1 MKLLNIVIC
10 LLIFLNINFAQ
21 TTGTLTVSTLTS
33 QVGGKYKPKNI
44 VAIWIQDNTGKF
56 VKTLLAFAEK
66 EKKYL
71 TSWKAVTTLA
81 GSSYNTFDAISGA
94 TRSSHDTRT
103 CTWNCKNYL
112 NSLMADGVY
121 TVKMEITD
129 QDGTGRSATF
139 EFTKGPNA
147 QTLTP
152 ANVPS
157 FSNISIVWQP
167 ATSKTDDELSDNIAI
182 YPNPVLETAIISGI
196 KVNSFELYDLKG
208 NKLGKSLGNSID
220 MSFLKSGMY
229 YVKIDSKSGVFV
241 SKIIK
246 L

>member
-1 MKLLNIVIC
+1 MRLIIIIFSF
-10 LLIFLNINFAQ
+10 LIFLNINFAQ
-21 TTGTLTVSTLTS
+21 TTGTLTISTSTS

-56 VKTLLAFAEK
+56 VKTLLAYAEK

-71 TSWKAVTTLA
+71 TSWKAVTTIA
-81 GSSYNTFDAISGA
+81 GSSYNTVDAITGA
-94 TRSSHDTRT
+94 TRSSHGVRS

-112 NSLMADGVY
+112 NSLMADGTY
-121 TVKMEITD
+121 TIKMEITD

-139 EFTKGPNA
+139 EFTKGPDA

-152 ANVPS
+152 TNVPS
-157 FSNISIVWQP
+157 FSDINIVWQP
-167 ATSKTDDELSDNIAI
+167 LISGTSEEFSDNITI
-182 YPNPVLETAIISGI
+182 NPNPVSEKAIISGV

-208 NKLGKSLGNSID
+208 NKLAKHNGNSID
-220 MSFLKSGMY
+220 MSFLKSGIY
-229 YVKIDSKSGVFV
+229 FVKIDSKSGVFV
-241 SKIIK
+241 KKIIK